1 MLRPTILAIILLGCS
16 HQLTAQ
22 QEPLRPSFGV
32 EYTGELQTDF
42 ERIRWVHL
50 LQLRAELPLTRQ
62 VTFNVSSISL
72 AHSDEEPI
80 CYDLQGYS
88 NIEAWNIPF
97 ILSVAGFT
105 WQMNDS
111 HSLFAGIRRID
122 EDYFNSDGLAL
133 FVNSSCGGF
142 PTIVGNFFTPAYP
155 MASMGVHYVYEPVVA
170 GCYTHTAHTAVPGR
184 AGSMEVTHAVYGIR
198 RETAVRAV
206 CLRLCKDTGKHEKG
220 RYRQYSS
227 NFEHI
232 RLPLGPNP

>member
-80 CYDLQGYS
+80 CYDLQGKS
-88 NIEAWNIPF
+88 I
-97 ILSVAGFT
+97 VA
-105 WQMNDS
+105 
-111 HSLFAGIRRID
+111 
-122 EDYFNSDGLAL
+122 
-133 FVNSSCGGF
+133 
-142 PTIVGNFFTPAYP
+142 
-155 MASMGVHYVYEPVVA
+155 
-170 GCYTHTAHTAVPGR
+170 
-184 AGSMEVTHAVYGIR
+184 
-198 RETAVRAV
+198 
-206 CLRLCKDTGKHEKG
+206 
-220 RYRQYSS
+220 
-227 NFEHI
+227 
-232 RLPLGPNP
+232 